1 MRTKDYFLGSG
12 FYKKALLSLFKIERI
27 VQLSCEEASLSEDKE
42 LEYLKQKKLLE
53 MQRRLFSE
61 KAAESQKEEPK
72 KKEPDETLKTV
83 FDNSAWEVWNLA
95 VQQYPQV
102 IEEVTQALVTL
113 IKAGKIIGK
122 INGEQ
127 IYWLFTQLGYR
138 IRIETKIR
146 ILESGELKTIADKLR
161 GK

>member
-1 MRTKDYFLGSG
+1 M
-12 FYKKALLSLFKIERI
+12 
-27 VQLSCEEASLSEDKE
+27 QLSCEEASLSEDKE

-61 KAAESQKEEPK
+61 KAAESQKKEEPK